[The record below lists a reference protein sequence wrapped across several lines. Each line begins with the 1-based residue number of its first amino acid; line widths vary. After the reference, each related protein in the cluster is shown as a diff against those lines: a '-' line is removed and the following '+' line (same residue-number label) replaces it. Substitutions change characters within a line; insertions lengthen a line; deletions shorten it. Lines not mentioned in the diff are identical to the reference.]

1 MAARR
6 GAVLGVLALLLML
19 LACAAA
25 QHAEASSPAREAAE
39 ERRSEDQ
46 WPEDIVKTGERTG
59 LGAAG

>member
-1 MAARR
+1 M
-6 GAVLGVLALLLML
+6 LGVVALLLMM

-25 QHAEASSPAREAAE
+25 QHAEASSPAHETE
-39 ERRSEDQ
+39 GERRPEHE